1 MARLRGVT
9 IANEKRLQCMKIQVL
24 PESLTNQIAAGE
36 VIDRP
41 ASVVKELVENSIDAG
56 AGQITVII
64 RDGGHTLIQVVDDG
78 DGMTEEDLV
87 LAFQRHST
95 SKIRTYEDLERVT
108 TLGFRGEALASIASV
123 ARVEA
128 HSVPAGQAE
137 GTQVRIEG
145 GVVQRVA
152 VYGGAAGTSIAVKHL
167 FFNTPARRK
176 FLRAPATE
184 YRHILA
190 VLNRFTLGHPDKSFI
205 LINEDEIVFDLK
217 PAAPRER
224 IAAVLGARIRD
235 SLIEVSDDGPL
246 RIRGYVAT
254 PDAFRR
260 SRGDQYLF
268 LNRRYIVNRALNH
281 AVVAAYGEI
290 LPRAEFPVYVL
301 HLEIDPQLVDV
312 NVHPTKVEVKFANEG
327 MAYRLLNGAVKRA
340 LSSAQVVPNLQ
351 PFTDRSFQQGG
362 SSLSLSAARQQPL
375 DLQRR
380 VDAGQEWTVAGAP
393 GAPQAMISGE
403 AVTPAA
409 DRIGPPSGPTAVE
422 RFERT
427 NVWQLHNKYILT
439 QIKSGLIVIDQHV
452 AHERVLYE
460 RALDAFERR
469 APASQQLL
477 FPQVVQLSA
486 EDFSYLTEILPFLEK
501 IGFVIKAF
509 GKNTVVVEG
518 VPPGVK
524 ISDDSKLLVQIID
537 EFKRGKKD
545 SVEIRECVAK
555 SFACHAAV
563 RAGDRLTLEAMNALI
578 DQLFA
583 TRHPYHCPH
592 GRPVIVSIP
601 IEELDRRFGRQ

>member
-1 MARLRGVT
+1 
-9 IANEKRLQCMKIQVL
+9 MKIKVL

-41 ASVVKELVENSIDAG
+41 ASVVKELVENSLDA
-56 AGQITVII
+56 AASQITVII

-78 DGMTEEDLV
+78 DGMAEEDLL

-95 SKIRTYEDLERVT
+95 SKIHSYEDLECVR

-128 HSVPAGQAE
+128 RSVLAGQTV
-137 GTQVRIEG
+137 GSQVRIEG
-145 GVVQRVA
+145 GVVEEVTA
-152 VYGGAAGTSIAVKHL
+152 FGGPPGTSVAVKHL

-184 YRHILA
+184 YRHILS
-190 VLNRFTLGHPDKSFI
+190 VFNRFALGYPGKAFI
-205 LINEDEIVFDLK
+205 LIQDDEVVFDMK
-217 PAAPRER
+217 PTSLLDR
-224 IAAVLGARIRD
+224 IGALLGSRVRD
-235 SLIEVSDDGPL
+235 GLVEVSDDGPL
-246 RIRGYVAT
+246 RIRGYIAT

-268 LNRRYIVNRALNH
+268 LNGRYIVNRALNH
-281 AVVAAYGEI
+281 AIVSGYGEI
-290 LPRAEFPVYVL
+290 LPRGAFPVYIL
-301 HLEIDPQLVDV
+301 QLELDPQLVDV

-327 MAYRLLNGAVKRA
+327 MVYKLINGAVKRA
-340 LSSAQVVPNLQ
+340 LGSAQIVPSLQ
-351 PFTDRSFQQGG
+351 PFSGEAFRPQ
-362 SSLSLSAARQQPL
+362 SLPGAPFSGEQQPL
-375 DLQRR
+375 DLRR
-380 VDAGQEWTVAGAP
+380 EPESVTTP
-393 GAPQAMISGE
+393 GAIAVSPDETQE
-403 AVTPAA
+403 ADVPASA
-409 DRIGPPSGPTAVE
+409 AAEASATGPGPTQPQPQVE

-452 AHERVLYE
+452 AHERILYE

-477 FPQVVQLSA
+477 FPQVVELSA
-486 EDFSYLTEILPFLEK
+486 EDFSYLTEMLPFLEK

-518 VPPGVK
+518 VPPGIK
-524 ISDDSKLLVQIID
+524 ISDDEKLLTHIID

-563 RAGDRLTLEAMNALI
+563 RAGDKLSLEAMNALI

-592 GRPVIVSIP
+592 GRPVIVNIP
-601 IEELDRRFGRQ
+601 IEELDRRFGRT

>member
-1 MARLRGVT
+1 
-9 IANEKRLQCMKIQVL
+9 MKIKVL

-41 ASVVKELVENSIDAG
+41 ASVVKELVENSLDAG
-56 AGQITVII
+56 ANEITVII
-64 RDGGHTLIQVVDDG
+64 REGGHALIQVVDDG
-78 DGMTEEDLV
+78 EGMAEDDLL

-95 SKIRTYEDLERVT
+95 SKIQSYEDLAQVT

-128 HSVPAGQAE
+128 RSVPTGKAE
-137 GTQVRIEG
+137 GSQVRVEG
-145 GVVQRVA
+145 GVMKDA
-152 VYGGAAGTSIAVKHL
+152 TACGGAPGTSIAVKHL

-176 FLRAPATE
+176 FLRAPNTE
-184 YRHILA
+184 YRHILS
-190 VLNRFTLGHPDKSFI
+190 VLNRFALGYPEKAFT
-205 LINEDEIVFDLK
+205 LINEDEIIFDLK
-217 PAAPRER
+217 PASPLER
-224 IAAVLGARIRD
+224 IGAVLGARVRD
-235 SLIEVSDDGPL
+235 SLVEVTDDGPV
-246 RIRGYVAT
+246 RIHGYIAT

-281 AVVAAYGEI
+281 AVVAGYGEI
-290 LPRAEFPVYVL
+290 LPRATFPIYVL
-301 HLEIDPQLVDV
+301 RLEIDPHLVDV

-327 MAYRLLNGAVKRA
+327 MVYKLVNGAVKRA
-340 LSSAQVVPNLQ
+340 LSSAQIVPNLQ
-351 PFTDRSFQQGG
+351 PFLGEAFQPQALTRRPFTGE
-362 SSLSLSAARQQPL
+362 QQPL
-375 DLQRR
+375 DLRR
-380 VDAGQEWTVAGAP
+380 EPAIPADEVTVVSPVQPPDAEWPAP
-393 GAPQAMISGE
+393 ATTPTEPAAPQ
-403 AVTPAA
+403 TLPA
-409 DRIGPPSGPTAVE
+409 TE

-477 FPQVVQLSA
+477 FPQVVELSA
-486 EDFSYLTEILPFLEK
+486 EDFSYLTEMLPFLEK

-518 VPPGVK
+518 VPPGIKV
-524 ISDDSKLLVQIID
+524 SDDEKLLGQIID

-563 RAGDRLTLEAMNALI
+563 RAGDKLTLEAMNALI

-592 GRPVIVSIP
+592 GRPVIVNIP
-601 IEELDRRFGRQ
+601 IEELDKRFGRA